1 MIYSINFSEEVV
13 EDSEEVMEVDNNT
26 FNLTLEALEE
36 VHSEIHL
43 VEDFN
48 KDIINNLEKKFQT
61 YFKIQVIKI
70 TTY

>member
-1 MIYSINFSEEVV
+1 LEEVEEV
-13 EDSEEVMEVDNNT
+13 SEEVMVDNT
-26 FNLTLEALEE
+26 FNLILEAMVE

-43 VEDFN
+43 AEDFN

-70 TTY
+70 IN